1 MKKEEWSKLIGHG
14 IREDTYILLER
25 MRGGEKYDDVIKDID
40 NNREKYHIKKYT
52 ALSKKETVEKYLL
65 IANNAG
71 INEEKIK
78 LNNIENKHGIYG
90 IYVNNILIYIGKTTT
105 SFKARFQQH
114 KYFMNVEKNK
124 DYLYQILKCAKQN
137 NQTIT
142 LKPLIVVEDLKVQYP
157 IKDRDLDAMEL
168 ALITLYKPQCNIEGR
183 IKNYRFF

>member
-25 MRGGEKYDDVIKDID
+25 MRGGEKYDDIIKDID

-52 ALSKKETVEKYLL
+52 ALSKRETVEKYLL
-65 IANNAG
+65 IANSAG
-71 INEEKIK
+71 VDEEKVK
-78 LNNIENKHGIYG
+78 SNNIENKHGIYG
-90 IYVNNILIYIGKTTT
+90 IYINNILIYIGKTTT
-105 SFKARFQQH
+105 SFKVRFQQH
-114 KYFMNVEKNK
+114 KYFMNVEENK

-137 NQTIT
+137 NQIIT
-142 LKPLIVVEDLKVQYP
+142 LKPLIIVEDLKVQYP

>member
-71 INEEKIK
+71 IDKEKIK
-78 LNNIENKHGIYG
+78 LNNIENKHGAPRMVG
-90 IYVNNILIYIGKTTT
+90 LKT
-105 SFKARFQQH
+105 
-114 KYFMNVEKNK
+114 KNW
-124 DYLYQILKCAKQN
+124 
-137 NQTIT
+137 
-142 LKPLIVVEDLKVQYP
+142 P
-157 IKDRDLDAMEL
+157 R
-168 ALITLYKPQCNIEGR
+168 
-183 IKNYRFF
+183 